1 MNKLFFIIFIF
12 FLCPSILLGDTN
24 IDWKKCLGKID
35 NSSSWSSKPNYCY
48 NKENLKLFSEEEIKA
63 KILEEEIKAKI
74 LEEEIKAKILEVD
87 LIKNKSK
94 KQIDYSKYKSVLFE
108 DFSKKFIFKK
118 IKKNI
123 KKFEYFNPSG
133 PYWKAFTNSMKII
146 DEEMIIS
153 IKPGTRQSDGNKRH
167 GTERAEW
174 GFYVVDGKK
183 LIQRDKIIKLSY
195 DFKLPANS
203 SHLFI
208 NEKRVLISQVKFD
221 GGKFPGFSPPFA
233 FYVHKGGAATCVDYD
248 NKRTSK
254 KFQIS
259 NHTEIPKEINIYD
272 GEWHRVE
279 FIFKLGRG
287 DGYCLIKIDGKQIIE
302 KFNYD
307 NDLDPNEQ
315 IVSRF
320 GPYRDESKNTHIIY
334 YDNIEVGYF
343 D

>member
-1 MNKLFFIIFIF
+1 MG
-12 FLCPSILLGDTN
+12 LCSGIGITGINDKTQIKRTVTSIGSSVVGLIKARGRIGIAFPSIIVT
-24 IDWKKCLGKID
+24 
-35 NSSSWSSKPNYCY
+35 SSSR
-48 NKENLKLFSEEEIKA
+48 
-63 KILEEEIKAKI
+63 
-74 LEEEIKAKILEVD
+74 
-87 LIKNKSK
+87 
-94 KQIDYSKYKSVLFE
+94 KSV
-108 DFSKKFIFKK
+108 SKAI
-118 IKKNI
+118 
-123 KKFEYFNPSG
+123 
-133 PYWKAFTNSMKII
+133 
-146 DEEMIIS
+146 
-153 IKPGTRQSDGNKRH
+153 
-167 GTERAEW
+167 
-174 GFYVVDGKK
+174 VDGKK

-208 NEKRVLISQVKFD
+208 NEKRILISQLKFD
-221 GGKFPGFSPPFA
+221 GGKFAGFSPAFA

-259 NHTEIPKEINIYD
+259 NHTKIPSEINIYD
-272 GEWHRVE
+272 GEWHKVE
-279 FIFKLGRG
+279 FIFKLGTN
-287 DGYCLIKIDGKQIIE
+287 DGYCLIKIDGKKIIE

-343 D
+343 K

>member
-74 LEEEIKAKILEVD
+74 LEVD
-87 LIKNKSK
+87 LIKNKIK

-108 DFSKKFIFKK
+108 DFSKKFKFKK